1 MTSNPYAK
9 IKQNSVMTASAQDL
23 TLMLYDGAIKY
34 ANQAIVAIEH
44 KQYDVAHA
52 KIMRVQDIIQEFIV
66 TLDPN
71 YEISTDMR
79 RLYDYLYQRLVQANA
94 RKKCGNYRRSTWFS
108 KRVSRYM
115 ETGDGTIKARNA
127 ICTSTI
133 SQAVKLCKKSL
144 QH

>member
-94 RKKCGNYRRSTWFS
+94 RKNVEIIEEVLGFLREFRDTWKQAMELS
-108 KRVSRYM
+108 KQ
-115 ETGDGTIKARNA
+115 GTQ
-127 ICTSTI
+127 SV
-133 SQAVKLCKKSL
+133 QV
-144 QH
+144 Q

>member
-94 RKKCGNYRRSTWFS
+94 RKNVEIIEEVLGFLRDFRDTWKQAMELS
-108 KRVSRYM
+108 KQ
-115 ETGDGTIKARNA
+115 GTQ
-127 ICTSTI
+127 SV
-133 SQAVKLCKKSL
+133 QV
-144 QH
+144 Q